1 MKLPERLG
9 GLIGLVVVLT
19 TVECQSNSTETC
31 VSPYKRIW
39 FEGQTRIMSLKDV
52 MGMNDQYYCDQAVNW
67 NVHANNSLIV
77 ARHTEGSM
85 IVTSVRPLQTV
96 LPAGPTAGG
105 QDRHQNRGCRQEAWH
120 QQRLPRYDLQDG
132 MCIQASLLLRRD

>member
-1 MKLPERLG
+1 MKLLVHLG
-9 GLIGLVVVLT
+9 GLICWLVVMT
-19 TVECQSNSTETC
+19 TVECQSNSTEAC

-67 NVHANNSLIV
+67 NVHVNNSLIV
-77 ARHTEGSM
+77 ARHTEGSLL
-85 IVTSVRPLQTV
+85 VTSVRSLQAV

-105 QDRHQNRGCRQEAWH
+105 QDRHQG
-120 QQRLPRYDLQDG
+120 
-132 MCIQASLLLRRD
+132 